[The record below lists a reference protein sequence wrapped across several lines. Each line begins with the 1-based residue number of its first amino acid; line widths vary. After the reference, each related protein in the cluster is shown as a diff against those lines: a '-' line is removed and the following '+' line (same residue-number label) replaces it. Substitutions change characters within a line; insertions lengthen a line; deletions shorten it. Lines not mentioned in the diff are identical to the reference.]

1 MDNIVTKK
9 KTVYNATQ
17 MQDYLL
23 RLPRFDYLAPKTIN
37 EACRLLS
44 KYQGTA
50 KILAGGTDLLVS
62 MKQKKTTPSYVVNIK
77 GIPKLDYIHYNPKN
91 GLRIGALATI
101 QSIATSPVIRERF
114 GLLQTAGNKIGTPQV
129 RNMGTIGGNIC
140 NGGPSQDSIPSL
152 LVLGA
157 KLKVASLQRKRIVP
171 IDEFFIG
178 PFQTALE
185 PTELL
190 TEIQIPTPPPR
201 SAGCFHWL
209 NKLNE
214 VDETLVGVAVLMT
227 TDASGNICR
236 EIKIGL
242 CSVAPTPI
250 RARRAEDMLRGQEIE
265 NKTIELAARVAAEE
279 TSPRSRAQ
287 YRREMTS
294 VLVKRAIAD
303 AWQKVKQ
310 SAV

>member
-1 MDNIVTKK
+1 MGNIVTKK

-23 RLPRFDYLAPKTIN
+23 RLPRFDYLAPKTVN

-44 KYQGTA
+44 KYARRA

-62 MKQKKTTPSYVVNIK
+62 MKQKKTTPGYVVNIK
-77 GIPKLDYIHYNPKN
+77 GIPELDYIRFSQKQ
-91 GLRIGALATI
+91 GLRIGALATL
-101 QSIATSPVIRERF
+101 QSIATSPIIRERF
-114 GLLQTAGNKIGTPQV
+114 GLLQTACNKIGTPQV

-140 NGGPSQDSIPSL
+140 NGGPSQDLLPSL

-214 VDETLVGVAVLMT
+214 VDETLAGVAVLMT
-227 TDASGNICR
+227 TDSSGNVCR

-250 RARRAEDMLRGQEIE
+250 RARRAEDMLQGQKIE
-265 NKTIELAARVAAEE
+265 SKTIELTARVAAEE

-294 VLVKRAIAD
+294 VLVKQAIAD